1 VSDGAGLR
9 PDDHPDVGERSPA
22 LGEDGGPFSH
32 GRATVTV
39 AILCLVTIVA
49 FEAMALSAIMP
60 RIAEDL
66 HAVRVYG
73 LAFSVLLT
81 AQLAAI
87 VLAGVWTERHGP
99 TPGMLAGQLL
109 LAGGS
114 ALCAVAP
121 HFGFFVLGRALAGFG
136 GGLLLVML
144 YVVVGRIYPESV
156 RPRVFTA
163 VSAAWIVPALL
174 GAPLAAWITGNLGWR
189 WVFWLLLPPIAATAL
204 LISARAKDFR
214 QHLQALP
221 SPRDHTEHVRAA
233 WAGIGIAVAAGA
245 LQWGTTGLH
254 RELNPHLVGTVL
266 GLVGIVAI
274 APRLVPAGTWTMARG
289 LPAVLC
295 GRALITAAFFGSLTY
310 APLMLVHERHLRLG
324 IASILVSVGSV
335 GWAAGAYVQGL
346 ERFHRG
352 RWRLVAVGG
361 GVLAVALALMAGI
374 AALDWP
380 TVFFALPFLLGGLGM
395 GLAVASQ
402 AVLVLEHSP
411 KADHGLASSA
421 LMLADVLGSVVGIA
435 VAGAVFAYGHSRY
448 DSDAPV
454 LAGIWFGLAVVAGVV
469 VLAGRRIGTSPEPDG
484 P

>member
-1 VSDGAGLR
+1 MSDSTGFR
-9 PDDHPDVGERSPA
+9 PDDHPDAGERLDGAAP
-22 LGEDGGPFSH
+22 DGGPFSH

-73 LAFSVLLT
+73 LAFSALLT

-99 TPGMLAGQLL
+99 TPGMVLGQVL
-109 LAGGS
+109 LAAGS
-114 ALCAVAP
+114 VLCAVAP
-121 HFGFFVLGRALAGFG
+121 HFGVFVLGRVLAGFG

-144 YVVVGRIYPESV
+144 YVVVGRIYPEAV

-189 WVFWLLLPPIAATAL
+189 WVFWLLVPPITATTL
-204 LISARAKDFR
+204 LISARARDFR
-214 QHLQALP
+214 AHLEALP
-221 SPRDHTEHVRAA
+221 SPRAHDEHVRAA
-233 WAGIGIAVAAGA
+233 WAGVGIAVAAGL

-254 RELNPHLVGTVL
+254 RQVDAHLAGTVL
-266 GLVGIVAI
+266 GLVGVLAI
-274 APRLVPAGTWTMARG
+274 APHLVPTGTWRMARG

-295 GRALITAAFFGSLTY
+295 GRALITAAFFGALTY

-324 IASILVSVGSV
+324 IASVLVSVGSV

-346 ERFHRG
+346 SRFHRS
-352 RWRLVAVGG
+352 RWRLVALGG
-361 GVLAVALALMAGI
+361 GVLALSLGLMAGI
-374 AALDWP
+374 AGFGGP
-380 TVFFALPFLLGGLGM
+380 TILFAVPFLLGGVGM

-411 KADHGLASSA
+411 KTDHGLASSA

-435 VAGAVFAYGHSRY
+435 VAGAVFAYGHTRFE
-448 DSDAPV
+448 SDAPT
-454 LAGIWFGLAVVAGVV
+454 LAGIWFGLALVAALVV
-469 VLAGRRIGTSPEPDG
+469 VAGRRIGTSPSAEG
-484 P
+484 A